1 VACVLNHDT
10 CDPLSCPPTVPRSHI
25 NVRNTMPTDIAT
37 GFTLRGSA
45 GARRSV
51 LAILGAAALF
61 VAPRPAAALT
71 ITPTFT
77 AAFVSNFGANA
88 VDAENAWIAAAN
100 VFQTNFSDPIHI
112 NITVN
117 AVAGTSVFGQSN
129 LPIRTVSYANLRAF
143 DLADVKTADDATAT
157 GAGGSVAATDPV
169 SGTHTW
175 AVSRAEAKALG
186 LIPDDLTNDGTTTF
200 GAGNPFTFAGPIA
213 AGTFDFQ
220 GIAAHE
226 ISEVMG
232 RLGLMKNT
240 NSYSMADLFTYS
252 AAGTRGG
259 AFIGPCPSTSSN
271 DFFSIDNGQTLLKKE
286 NDYCA
291 NGLDVDDWAPGTN
304 DSFNQFSRSG
314 VVNAVTEVDLR
325 QMDVLG
331 YDRVVAT
338 PEPSTLALTVI
349 GLVAVGAAGFRRRQK
364 RRAVLL
370 LYA

>member
-1 VACVLNHDT
+1 M
-10 CDPLSCPPTVPRSHI
+10 
-25 NVRNTMPTDIAT
+25 MPTAAAT
-37 GFTLRGSA
+37 RFRIRRSSV
-45 GARRSV
+45 ARRP
-51 LAILGAAALF
+51 LLTLLGVTALSI
-61 VAPRPAAALT
+61 APRPSAALI

-77 AAFVSNFGANA
+77 AAFVSNFGASA

-117 AVAGTSVFGQSN
+117 AVAGTAVFGQSN

-143 DLADVKTADDATAT
+143 AVADAKTADDATAT
-157 GAGGSVAATDPV
+157 GPGGSVSATDPV

-200 GAGNPFTFAGPIA
+200 GAGNPFTFSGPIA

-220 GIAAHE
+220 GLAAHE

-240 NSYSMADLFTYS
+240 NSSYSMADLFTYS
-252 AAGTRGG
+252 AADTRGG
-259 AFIGPCPSTSSN
+259 AFIGPCPSTASN

-304 DSFNQFSRSG
+304 DSFNQFSHAG
-314 VVNAVTEVDLR
+314 VVNAVSEVDLR

-338 PEPSTLALTVI
+338 PEPSTLALMLT
-349 GLVAVGAAGFRRRQK
+349 GLAGSLFLRGRRRWGA
-364 RRAVLL
+364 RHRH
-370 LYA
+370 